1 MSDRIKV
8 MIVDDSAVVR
18 QTVRQALERDKG
30 IEVIAAASDPLFA
43 ISHMQRQWPDVIVL
57 DIEMPRMDGLTFL
70 KKIMTERPTPVVIC
84 SSLAETGAAAT
95 MQALSA
101 GAAAIITK
109 PKMGVKQFLEGSAN
123 DVVQAVKAAA
133 RANASRLV
141 PRAAAPLAPAPKLS
155 ADAILGTGLG
165 SGSSMVRT
173 TERIVAIGTSTGGTQ
188 ALEAVLTQLP
198 AVCPGIV
205 IVQHMPERFTAMF
218 AERLHNLCAIEVR
231 EARHGDRVMPGRAL
245 IAPGGKHM
253 MLARS
258 GAQRGFDRL
267 FKDPQPDAGGKDF
280 IEALNPDSL
289 KVVTAYVEPSLA
301 AAKPETTEPL
311 TGSYRGLSIT
321 TNRPPGGGVML
332 VEMLNIL
339 ESFDLKAM
347 GHNSA
352 DYIAT
357 VAEAMKIA
365 TVDKDQKIGD
375 PRFVSVP
382 MDELT
387 SKAYAAEKAAL
398 IRSGIKTHVPRLK
411 SKESADTTHVTAV
424 DENGVCASMTHTLG
438 TPSGVVTEGLGF
450 MYNGAMAVFD
460 PRPGRAG
467 SLAPGKSRFSS
478 MAPSIIFKDGN
489 PMLVLGAPGGTYITM
504 GILQVILNVVE
515 FGMSA
520 LEAVSAPR
528 FCATSDTIQLT
539 NRILRSTEAKLAG
552 RGYPVRRWPV
562 NYHFAGVHAI
572 RIVDGKLD
580 GGADPGRDGMALAV

>member
-1 MSDRIKV
+1 MTHGMVCAAQPEAVEAGAEVLARGGNA
-8 MIVDDSAVVR
+8 VDAAIATAFVQTAVDPQMCGIAGFGSLQVYDPGRRRHACLDFYGRAPSAVRPDMWQHLLIGEAEDGFGFLLEGRVNEIGYGAITTPMTLSGLAEALRTYGSGKVSLGDLIEPAARYAEGGFHVR
-18 QTVRQALERDKG
+18 PHVHAYWTQVPTEGRAPHTEFLTRLPATRRIYQKPDGRLHG
-30 IEVIAAASDPLFA
+30 IGDLLRNPDMGRTLRRVQSAGVADFYTGEIAA
-43 ISHMQRQWPDVIVL
+43 
-57 DIEMPRMDGLTFL
+57 
-70 KKIMTERPTPVVIC
+70 
-84 SSLAETGAAAT
+84 
-95 MQALSA
+95 
-101 GAAAIITK
+101 
-109 PKMGVKQFLEGSAN
+109 
-123 DVVQAVKAAA
+123 
-133 RANASRLV
+133 
-141 PRAAAPLAPAPKLS
+141 
-155 ADAILGTGLG
+155 
-165 SGSSMVRT
+165 
-173 TERIVAIGTSTGGTQ
+173 RIVADMKANGG
-188 ALEAVLTQLP
+188 L
-198 AVCPGIV
+198 I
-205 IVQHMPERFTAMF
+205 TA
-218 AERLHNLCAIEVR
+218 A
-231 EARHGDRVMPGRAL
+231 D
-245 IAPGGKHM
+245 
-253 MLARS
+253 
-258 GAQRGFDRL
+258 
-267 FKDPQPDAGGKDF
+267 
-280 IEALNPDSL
+280 
-289 KVVTAYVEPSLA
+289 LA

-411 SKESADTTHVTAV
+411 SKESADTTHVTVV

-478 MAPSIIFKDGN
+478 MAPSIIFKDGK